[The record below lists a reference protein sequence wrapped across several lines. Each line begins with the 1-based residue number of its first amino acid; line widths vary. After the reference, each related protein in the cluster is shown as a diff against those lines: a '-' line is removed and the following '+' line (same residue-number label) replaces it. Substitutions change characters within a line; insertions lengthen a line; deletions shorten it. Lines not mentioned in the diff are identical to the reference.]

1 MFTYL
6 EHVSYIGIV
15 MVLVLTGTGIPIPEE
30 IPVVVAGVAAK
41 TGTLQF
47 WPAFAAC
54 LVGAVLGDLV
64 MYAIGYRFGRS
75 VVLEH
80 RILARHLTPERE
92 RQIEEM
98 ISQHGFKVLFV
109 SRFLVGFRSPVF
121 LTAGILRM
129 PLRKFLMFDGLSA
142 FAVVSV
148 FFGLAY
154 RYGESIQD
162 WWKYLRGA
170 EYALSG
176 TVVLAIIVAIIWYV
190 RRARERRARLELRRS
205 QRSARLSKAKAAGI
219 SKIEKSLEPS
229 DSAI

>member
-1 MFTYL
+1 MFTYI
-6 EHVSYIGIV
+6 EHVSYLGIV

-30 IPVVVAGVAAK
+30 LTVVVAGVAAR
-41 TGTLQF
+41 TGNLQF
-47 WPAFAAC
+47 WPAYFAC
-54 LVGAVLGDLV
+54 LVGAILGDLV
-64 MYAIGYRFGRS
+64 MYGIGYHFGRS
-75 VVLEH
+75 VLLEH
-80 RILARHLTPERE
+80 RFLARHLTPERE

-98 ISQHGFKVLFV
+98 ISLHGFKVLFV

-129 PLRKFLMFDGLSA
+129 PLRKFLLFDGLSV

-176 TVVLAIIVAIIWYV
+176 TVVLAIVVAVIWYV
-190 RRARERRARLELRRS
+190 RRVRMRRARLILRRA
-205 QRSARLSKAKAAGI
+205 QRSARLSQAKVAT
-219 SKIEKSLEPS
+219 KPEVKKSLEPS
-229 DSAI
+229 DTAI